1 MYNLDGK
8 VALITGAGG
17 ANGIGRA
24 IALRLAA
31 EGADIVL
38 NDIRSKPRAGSAW
51 GGLPAVARE
60 IEALG
65 REVLPVVADVSDSA
79 AVNRMVAGALKRFGR
94 IDILVNNAAAMAGG
108 DRVPVIDL
116 EEDEWDR
123 VMTINTKGT
132 FLCCRA
138 VARVMIERGE
148 GGKIIN
154 LSSSVGKQGTS
165 KFAAY
170 SASKFAVIGFTQ
182 SLAKELGQYKIN
194 VNAICP
200 STVDSERQREIAAM
214 VKPEGSTMEEHHSLM
229 METAAGMTPLGR
241 IGQPA
246 DTAKTAAFLA
256 SAESD
261 FITGASILVNGG
273 QQVL

>member
-1 MYNLDGK
+1 MYGLDGK

-17 ANGIGRA
+17 RNGIGRA
-24 IALRLAA
+24 IAHRLAD

-38 NDIRSKPRAGSAW
+38 NDARSKPRSGSKW
-51 GGLPAVARE
+51 GGLPAVAAE
-60 IEALG
+60 ITDIG
-65 REVLPVVADVSDSA
+65 REVETIVADVSDAA
-79 AVNRMVAGALKRFGR
+79 AVDAMVSKAIDRFGR

-108 DRVPVIDL
+108 DRVPVIEL
-116 EEDEWDR
+116 GEDEWDR
-123 VMTINTKGT
+123 VMTVNAKGT

-138 VARVMIERGE
+138 VARVMIDRGE

-154 LSSSVGKQGTS
+154 LSSSVGKQGAPR
-165 KFAAY
+165 FAAY

-182 SLAKELGQYKIN
+182 SLAKELGQYHIN

-200 STVDSERQREIAAM
+200 STVDSDRQREIAAM
-214 VKPEGSTMEEHHSLM
+214 VKPDGRTMEEHHAWM
-229 METAAGMTPLGR
+229 MESAAGMTPLGR

-273 QQVL
+273 QQML

>member
-1 MYNLDGK
+1 MYGLEGK
-8 VALITGAGG
+8 VALVTGAGG
-17 ANGIGRA
+17 RNGIGRA
-24 IALRLAA
+24 IALRLAE

-38 NDIRSKPRAGSAW
+38 NDAWSKPRGGSEW
-51 GGLPAVARE
+51 GGLPAVASE
-60 IEALG
+60 IEELG
-65 REVLPVVADVSDSA
+65 RKVEQVVADVTDSG
-79 AVNRMVAGALKRFGR
+79 AVDAMVDQAVSRFGG
-94 IDILVNNAAAMAGG
+94 IDILVNNAAAVAGA
-108 DRVPVIDL
+108 DRVPVVRLD
-116 EEDEWDR
+116 EDEWDR
-123 VMTINTKGT
+123 VMLVNAKGT

-138 VARVMIERGE
+138 VARVMIERGR

-154 LSSSVGKQGTS
+154 LSSSVGRQGVAR
-165 KFAAY
+165 FAAY

-182 SLAKELGQYKIN
+182 SLAKELGQYHIN

-200 STVDSERQREIAAM
+200 STVDSDRQREIAAM
-214 VKPEGSTMEEHHSLM
+214 IKPEGSTAEEHHAKM

-246 DTAKTAAFLA
+246 DTARTVAFLA

-273 QQVL
+273 QQML